1 MTKNVIEFQNV
12 NFSYPTQEVLKSIN
26 LEVKQNDFMAIL
38 GPNGGGK
45 TTLLQLILGFQEANS
60 GVVNVLGTSPRQA
73 RNRIGYVPQYGDFDR
88 DFPMKVD
95 ELVMMSG
102 LTGKSFTPWYSKAD
116 RKRAKEMLEIMK
128 IEHLTDRRL
137 NELSGGQKQRALIS
151 RALFSDPDILILDEP
166 TASVDS
172 SIEKDIYE
180 TLRQLNEDK
189 TILLVSHDISFISK
203 YVNKVTCLNLC
214 SCTHTVNELGEKSL
228 LEVYNGAVHSLHHQC
243 GL

>member
-1 MTKNVIEFQNV
+1 MQENVIELKNI

-45 TTLLQLILGFQEANS
+45 TTLLKLILGFENPQS
-60 GVVNVLGTSPRQA
+60 GTIKIFGKSPQKA
-73 RNRIGYVPQYGDFDR
+73 RADIGYVPQYGNFDR
-88 DFPMKVD
+88 DFPMRVD

-102 LTGKSFTPWYSKAD
+102 LTRKSLSPWYGKIAK
-116 RKRAKEMLEIMK
+116 KRAIEMLKIMK
-128 IEHLTDRRL
+128 IDHLSQRHL
-137 NELSGGQKQRALIS
+137 SELSGGQKQRALIA
-151 RALFSDPDILILDEP
+151 RALFTDPKILILDEP

-172 SIEKDIYE
+172 SIEQDIYE
-180 TLRQLNEDK
+180 ALRQLNKDK

-214 SCTHTVNELGEKSL
+214 SCTHTVQELGDKSL
-228 LEVYNGAVHSLHHQC
+228 LEVYNGAVHSLHHRC

>member
-1 MTKNVIEFQNV
+1 MQKNVIELKDI

-26 LEVKQNDFMAIL
+26 IEVKQNDFMAIL

-45 TTLLQLILGFQEANS
+45 TTLLQLILGFEDPQS
-60 GVVNVLGTSPRQA
+60 GTVKILGKSAKQA
-73 RNRIGYVPQYGDFDR
+73 RAEIGYVPQYGNFDR
-88 DFPMKVD
+88 DFPMRVD

-102 LTGKSFTPWYSKAD
+102 LNRSSLTPWYSKAAK
-116 RKRAKEMLEIMK
+116 KRAKEMLEIMK
-128 IEHLTDRRL
+128 IDHLSNRRL

-151 RALFSDPDILILDEP
+151 RALFSDPKILILDEP

-172 SIEKDIYE
+172 SIEQDIYD
-180 TLRQLNEDK
+180 TLRQLNVDK
-189 TILLVSHDISFISK
+189 TIILVSHDISFISK

-214 SCTHTVNELGEKSL
+214 SCTHTVKELGDKSL